1 MQLSLC
7 IYRTFTMSTPL
18 DKTAPIAI
26 VGAGV
31 FGLSSA
37 IHLVRR
43 GYRNVTVFDR
53 QPYHETLYDFD
64 RGCDAASAGILTA
77 PKVCSPT
84 NDNL

>member
-1 MQLSLC
+1 
-7 IYRTFTMSTPL
+7 MSTPL